1 MKNFKNYF
9 LILFLLSI
17 SNGFT
22 NIKIED
28 HALYFRDCIWRA
40 INSSVNHL
48 ESNTSIIKDF
58 TTYKTTTSYV
68 RNILQYES
76 EYLTNNFIGF
86 DREALF
92 KIIIDYYLK
101 LVLKDQND
109 FIKNYSSKL
118 LDHNSFINNITVIFN
133 KNSFIFGDY
142 TKAMLKSICEK
153 MFYNFIKNSYKNNSF
168 STNSI
173 VSKEMFNVIS
183 NPELI
188 KEIKELMNISRDAYA
203 KFITLLSSKNDEI
216 IDSNN
221 TFFNPKY
228 AIDFMLKN
236 YKSNTEKGLNRKN
249 KFDGKQNSLSMY
261 LHIFILNTI
270 KILECIKN
278 EISSKGLS
286 ISECKLDNSVQVALN
301 IIEKSLSIKKI
312 NNNIKEEKEK
322 ASSRNEE
329 NSYDLIYNNLFEFL
343 EEDKTCEIFKI
354 FFNSVSYIDIILSIY
369 DKYVDGEICL
379 LFNEDIISEGE
390 FFEISLE
397 DPKHPALMKI
407 KNEFNE
413 NNKCLVNGLS
423 TYLTFGASGSGK
435 TTLQSNYFNNL
446 QLLVIFGLGV
456 GKSIKISGTKNIKK
470 IIFIDY
476 SKICQEIERIHNDAS
491 LIEDKKNADLKNNN
505 AYKNKNVSDGQ
516 MQLAALKYISDSIVS
531 LDNAETFFI
540 VSFNEPLTNV
550 PADSFGL
557 VGMYF
562 AQIQGSKNAF
572 TLINTHNRA
581 FIKYLAELSKE
592 GSIKCQ
598 FNNMLMQKIG
608 TGIFKPIHTF
618 KILQPDEVLSIKGIK
633 ESNSEELILR
643 ENSMIDVFQLLTKA
657 ISIIYSSNDQLN
669 EFCGLVSSL

>member
-1 MKNFKNYF
+1 MKNVKYYH
-9 LILFLLSI
+9 LIIILFLVNKNNS
-17 SNGFT
+17 T
-22 NIKIED
+22 TKID
-28 HALYFRDCIWRA
+28 DRAIYFRDCIWRA
-40 INSSVNHL
+40 IDSSVNYL
-48 ESNTSIIKDF
+48 KSNTSIIEDF
-58 TTYKTTTSYV
+58 STYKQTTSYV
-68 RNILQYES
+68 RNILQYEE
-76 EYLTNNFIGF
+76 EYAGNNFVGF

-109 FIKNYSSKL
+109 FINNYSSKL
-118 LDHNSFINNITVIFN
+118 MDHNSFINNITVIFN

-153 MFYNFIKNSYKNNSF
+153 MFYNFIKNNHINDSF
-168 STNSI
+168 KTKSI

-188 KEIKELMNISRDAYA
+188 KEVKELMNISRDAYS
-203 KFITLLSSKNDEI
+203 KFVTLLSSKNNDTTEN
-216 IDSNN
+216 DNN
-221 TFFNPKY
+221 FFNPEY
-228 AIDFMLKN
+228 AINYMLQTYQSTN
-236 YKSNTEKGLNRKN
+236 EKGLNRKN

-261 LHIFILNTI
+261 LHVFILNTI
-270 KILECIKN
+270 KILKCIKN
-278 EISSKGLS
+278 EIENKGLS
-286 ISECKLDNSVQVALN
+286 ISDCKLDNSVQVALN

-312 NNNIKEEKEK
+312 NNSIKDDKSSPKKEE
-322 ASSRNEE
+322 S
-329 NSYDLIYNNLFEFL
+329 SYDVIYNNLFEFL

-354 FFNSVSYIDIILSIY
+354 FFNSISYIDIILSIY
-369 DKYVDGEICL
+369 DKHSNGEICL
-379 LFNEDIISEGE
+379 LFNEDIIPEGE
-390 FFEISLE
+390 KFEILLE

-413 NNKCLVNGLS
+413 NNNCLVNGLS

-446 QLLVIFGLGV
+446 QLLTIFGIGV
-456 GKSIKISGTKNIKK
+456 GKSIKITGAKNIKK

-476 SKICQEIERIHNDAS
+476 SKICQEIGRIHNDAS
-491 LIEDKKNADLKNNN
+491 LIEDKKNSDLKNNN

-516 MQLAALKYISDSIVS
+516 MQLAALKYIADSIVS

-550 PADSFGL
+550 PSDSFGL

-562 AQIQGSKNAF
+562 AQIQGSRNAF

-618 KILQPDEVLSIKGIK
+618 KILNSEEVLAIKTIS
-633 ESNSEELILR
+633 ESNSEELVLK

-657 ISIIYSSNDQLN
+657 ISIIYNSNEKLN
-669 EFCGLVSSL
+669 EFCGLASTLS